1 MYLQG
6 WTRTTSLKKHE
17 VDLAPGT
24 TYRYRVKLE
33 TMDHGDVYSEVL
45 LATTQSELPMAPTG
59 LMATR
64 DGTTVT
70 LAWTIPEQPEW
81 VEVSHVYVRR
91 PPAGVTN
98 DVGTV
103 DWQSGMTA
111 YRFED
116 AVPVRGYSYSYRILM
131 IAGAGTK
138 ATSSLWRC
146 RLRSLRRPTPRRS

>member
-45 LATTQSELPMAPTG
+45 SATTQSELPMAPTG
-59 LMATR
+59 LLSTR

-70 LAWTIPEQPEW
+70 LA
-81 VEVSHVYVRR
+81 
-91 PPAGVTN
+91 
-98 DVGTV
+98 
-103 DWQSGMTA
+103 
-111 YRFED
+111 
-116 AVPVRGYSYSYRILM
+116 
-131 IAGAGTK
+131 
-138 ATSSLWRC
+138 
-146 RLRSLRRPTPRRS
+146 